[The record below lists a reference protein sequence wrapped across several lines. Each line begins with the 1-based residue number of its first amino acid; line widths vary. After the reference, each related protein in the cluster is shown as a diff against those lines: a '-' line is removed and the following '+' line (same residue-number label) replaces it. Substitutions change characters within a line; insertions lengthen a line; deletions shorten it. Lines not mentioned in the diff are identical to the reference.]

1 MKSMLAK
8 GALALS
14 VLGFTFGS
22 NVVYDHSSVA
32 GNWSPSIFRT
42 IANAVEFEAV
52 TAENVDVELSSF
64 KKLVETHKEFRTKF
78 HNRLDAED
86 TGLSEL
92 IQMRDEEVEELGVE
106 GTRLLTRSADFR
118 SFFSDKAEHEN
129 KPAFDALVKEMV
141 DFYPAEV
148 KEKLNLKI
156 SKAQETEL
164 LEQKAALAATSERI
178 CENKGLLED
187 IKGQIAEL
195 LKDKEDV
202 VAEVDEDAEV
212 DVDAQAG
219 FSADVMT
226 YAQLFA
232 HIQGQQNSFFEV
244 SPPALL
250 APAGND
256 PFSMFMLM
264 SMMNRPQ
271 AAAPRSQVNTYYL
284 GGSGMGYGFGG
295 YPGIGT
301 SGGFEAPSF
310 DNSILESR
318 NPAASSM
325 PRLMPV
331 IDGTNYTQTV
341 PTAGRGNVGSEFFD
355 FN

>member
-1 MKSMLAK
+1 MKSMVAK

-22 NVVYDHSSVA
+22 NVVYEHQSVA

-42 IANAVEFEAV
+42 IANAVEFESV
-52 TAENVDVELSSF
+52 TAENVDVELSNF
-64 KKLVETHKEFRTKF
+64 KKLVEAHKESRSKF
-78 HNRLDAED
+78 HARLDAEE

-129 KPAFDALVKEMV
+129 KPAFDALSKEMV

-148 KEKLNLKI
+148 KEKLNTKI
-156 SKAQETEL
+156 SKAQESEL

-195 LKDKEDV
+195 LKDKEEV
-202 VAEVDEDAEV
+202 VAEVDEEAEV
-212 DVDAQAG
+212 DADASVDG

-250 APAGND
+250 SPAGND

-271 AAAPRSQVNTYYL
+271 AAAPRSQVNTYYF
-284 GGSGMGYGFGG
+284 GGQSAGFGFGG
-295 YPGIGT
+295 YPGIG
-301 SGGFEAPSF
+301 SYGGFAAPE
-310 DNSILESR
+310 LESR

-331 IDGTNYTQTV
+331 IDGVNYTQTV
-341 PTAGRGNVGSEFFD
+341 PTAGRGNVGSEFFS
-355 FN
+355 F